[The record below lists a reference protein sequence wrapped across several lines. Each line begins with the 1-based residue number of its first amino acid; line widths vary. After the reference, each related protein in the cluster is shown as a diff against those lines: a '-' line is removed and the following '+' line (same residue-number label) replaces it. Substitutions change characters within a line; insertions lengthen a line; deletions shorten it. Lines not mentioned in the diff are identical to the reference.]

1 MLIVR
6 GQHVRGLDD
15 RTMKSNGADVHI
27 ADFRT
32 LSLANR
38 PIVEIGEKT
47 EIINGAPQDEVVLTV
62 EVERP

>member
-1 MLIVR
+1 
-6 GQHVRGLDD
+6 
-15 RTMKSNGADVHI
+15 MKSNGADVHI